1 METLDFSLDME
12 KAKGY
17 RVKELHEEVSRPPFG
32 LQISIRRSY
41 EQQASGEP
49 KLQRTSVN
57 RTEQQKATQGN
68 GRARLGKKIPIPPLP
83 SQLPPANMLH
93 RDVMWAYCQQPK
105 LSTEGQKLDAGK

>member
-1 METLDFSLDME
+1 METQDFSLDME

-17 RVKELHEEVSRPPFG
+17 SVKELHEELSRPFG
-32 LQISIRRSY
+32 QQISIRRSY
-41 EQQASGEP
+41 KQQASGEP

-57 RTEQQKATQGN
+57 STEQQKAAQGN